1 MMKQEKEEKK
11 NTYIHLLMKNIYGY
25 PYHAW
30 KEILILP
37 TRV

>member
-11 NTYIHLLMKNIYGY
+11 KYIHLLMKNIYGY